1 MEFPARNEGHATQ
14 QNKKK
19 QRRKTVLLS
28 KIYMQGMLHAP
39 QEQEPVAGADFGALL
54 CRFIL
59 LLPPVTRSCCN
70 SF

>member
-28 KIYMQGMLHAP
+28 KIYMQGMLHARGP
-39 QEQEPVAGADFGALL
+39 
-54 CRFIL
+54 
-59 LLPPVTRSCCN
+59 
-70 SF
+70 